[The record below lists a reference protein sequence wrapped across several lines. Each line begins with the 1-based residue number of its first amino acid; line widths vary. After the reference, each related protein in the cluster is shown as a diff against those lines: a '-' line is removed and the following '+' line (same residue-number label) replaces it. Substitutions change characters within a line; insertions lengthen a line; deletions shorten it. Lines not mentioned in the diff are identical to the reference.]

1 MIKSNDVVTIS
12 YRLCNS
18 KNEELDR
25 SDDGHPFSYLHGH
38 QNIVPGLE
46 SALEG
51 MKVGDKKKVVVEPK
65 DGYGDINPTLKMDLN
80 RSQFPK
86 DAKLA
91 VGMRFVGQGDA
102 GHQMLFTITSLKTD
116 KVEVDANHPLAGV
129 TLHFDIEVLEIRAA
143 TKEEL
148 DHGHPHSADDAC
160 GGGECGGGCH
170 GDCH

>member
-12 YRLCNS
+12 YRLCNA

-25 SDDGHPFSYLHGH
+25 SDDSHPFSYLHGH

-46 SALEG
+46 TALEG
-51 MKVGDKKKVVVEPK
+51 LKIGEKKKIIVEPK
-65 DGYGDINPTLKMDLN
+65 DGYGEMNPSLKVALE

-91 VGMRFVGQGDA
+91 VGMRFVGQGDS
-102 GHQMLFTITSLKTD
+102 GQKMLFTITDIKSD

-143 TKEEL
+143 TQEEL
-148 DHGHPHSADDAC
+148 DHGHPHNPDDDC
-160 GGGECGGGCH
+160 EGGCDSCGGGCDH
-170 GDCH
+170 